1 MVIDDVT
8 KIQTED
14 ELMQRAQWL
23 VGKTLI
29 EIVSEINQSDAHS
42 RVTTKAGVGY
52 AIEKGFFGI
61 DMNSTA
67 GADIPHLGIEVKT
80 CPLKYNT
87 ARTKLSVK
95 EPLSL
100 NMINYNDEVSHPNL
114 KDSSLYKK
122 NRKVL
127 FIFYIHDEAVPRSQY
142 EIKYVFL
149 WEMTD
154 TVLAELQPDYTK
166 IIQKIKDGKAHEIHQ
181 TDHDYLTLCP
191 KHGGKFSDPLDKKS
205 KTTQPFSSAP
215 GERRAYRLKT
225 LYLNKIIAEHYA
237 Q

>member
-8 KIQTED
+8 KILTED
-14 ELMQRAQWL
+14 ELMQRAEWL

-29 EIVSEINQSDAHS
+29 EIVSEINESDEHS
-42 RVTTKAGVGY
+42 RVTTKSDVGY
-52 AIEKGFFGI
+52 AVEKGFFGI
-61 DMNSTA
+61 NKNSTA

-80 CPLKYNT
+80 CPLKYNK
-87 ARTKLSVK
+87 ARTRLSVK

-100 NMINYNDEVSHPNL
+100 NMINYNEEVNRPNL

-122 NRKVL
+122 NHKIL
-127 FIFYIHDEAVPRSQY
+127 FVFYIHDTDVPRSQY

-154 TVLAELQPDYTK
+154 KVLAELQPDYDK
-166 IIQKIKDGKAHEIHQ
+166 IIDKIKAGIAHEIHQ
-181 TDHDYLTLCP
+181 GDHERLTLCP
-191 KHGGKFSDPLDKKS
+191 KHNGKFSDPNDKIS

-215 GERRAYRLKT
+215 AERRAYRFKAS
-225 LYLNKIIAEHYA
+225 YVNKIIAEHYGY
-237 Q
+237 